1 VFFTTSDGVRL
12 YYEDV
17 GTGAPVVL
25 LHGAAGSAR
34 AFDPLIARL
43 SQSFRVVALD
53 YRGLGRSARVTDLP
67 PTAWCDDVVAL
78 LDHVEIDRAHLA
90 GCSLGAR
97 IAGRVTLDN
106 RARVLTLS
114 VDAPLVAV
122 GEAANSQLNDRFND
136 PDHATPEDLA
146 RWQRFHGEDWKGAV
160 RFYGRVRN
168 QPEMQRHLTL
178 RPQLPSLDLPT
189 LITRGDL
196 DDDVH
201 PLGHAVEWH
210 RAHPDSWLWVA
221 PGTGFS
227 LMQRR
232 PDEFAAVFGRFV
244 QQFSAAQVS

>member
-1 VFFTTSDGVRL
+1 MFFTTSDDVQL

-17 GTGAPVVL
+17 GAGTPVVL

-43 SQSFRVVALD
+43 SESFRVLALD
-53 YRGLGRSARVTDLP
+53 YRGLGRSARVTQLP

-78 LDHVEIDRAHLA
+78 LDHLHLDRVHLA

-97 IAGRVTLDN
+97 IAGRITLDN
-106 RARVLTLS
+106 RARVLTLC

-122 GEAANSQLNDRFND
+122 NETASGQLNNRFNN
-136 PDHATPEDLA
+136 PDLATPEDLA
-146 RWQRFHGEDWKGAV
+146 RWQRFHGEDWKDAV

-168 QPEMQRHLTL
+168 DPELQRHLTL
-178 RPQLPSLDLPT
+178 RPHLQILDLPT
-189 LITRGDL
+189 LITRGDV

-201 PLGHAVEWH
+201 PLSHAVEWH
-210 RAHPDSWLWVA
+210 KAHAGSWLWVA

-232 PDEFAAVFGRFV
+232 PEEFAAVFGSFV
-244 QQFSAAQVS
+244 QYFSAATVS

>member
-1 VFFTTSDGVRL
+1 MFFTTADEVRL

-17 GTGAPVVL
+17 GAGTPVVL

-34 AFDPLIARL
+34 SFDQLIPRL
-43 SQSFRVVALD
+43 SESFRVIALD
-53 YRGLGRSARVTDLP
+53 YRGLGRSSRVTELP

-78 LDHVEIDRAHLA
+78 LDHLDLGRVHLA

-97 IAGRVTLDN
+97 IAGRLTLDN

-122 GEAANSQLNDRFND
+122 NQTASSQLNSRFND
-136 PDHATPEDLA
+136 PDHATSEDLE
-146 RWQRFHGEDWKGAV
+146 RWQRFHGEDWKDAV

-168 QPEMQRHLTL
+168 DPELQRHLTL
-178 RPQLPSLDLPT
+178 RPKLAALDLPT
-189 LITRGDL
+189 LITRGDV

-201 PLGHAVEWH
+201 PLSHAIEWH
-210 RAHPDSWLWVA
+210 AAHPGSWLWVA

-232 PDEFAAVFGRFV
+232 PDEFAAVFGNFV
-244 QQFSAAQVS
+244 QQLSTAAVG